1 MRQNLLPDMLRITL
15 LDRDNQSV
23 DLGINILSY
32 DNTTYIFMAD
42 VDEQPVL
49 ARNASGFISQLVQ
62 KLRLDCAATQF
73 VRHVFTPQS
82 GSLFGMFDVQWQE
95 QTVASYSFTMLNH
108 VDEADSIREV
118 LLMGNSLAVAA

>member
-15 LDRDNQSV
+15 LDRDNQSI

-32 DNTTYIFMAD
+32 EDTTYVFMAD
-42 VDEQPVL
+42 IDGQAVL

-62 KLRLDCAATQF
+62 KLRLDCDGSRF
-73 VRHVFTPQS
+73 IRHVFTPQS
-82 GSLFGMFDVQWQE
+82 GSLFGVFDVQWQE
-95 QTVASYSFTMLNH
+95 QDVGSYSFTMLNH

-118 LLMGNSLAVAA
+118 LLMGDSLAVAA